1 MTQTDAA
8 RSRAGATPGTA
19 GTGGPRVAAVTE
31 RLVTAIAT
39 GQYLPGSRL
48 PPERDLAAAL
58 GAGRMTVRAAL
69 AHLARRGLIE
79 THRGRHGGSFVL
91 QQWPDSSTEIVGRTL
106 SATYAQLRDLCE
118 AIARLHGA
126 VCRAAAEHRSPA
138 DLERIE
144 AALEVY
150 AAAGSGLASQQADS
164 ALHLALID
172 AAHNDTLRRVLA
184 DLEGQLS
191 IGAPAHLWGAPEGM
205 HAMEARAL
213 REHRDLVAAVAG
225 RRADDAERIARA
237 HVAIDLELLSAA
249 LARTGALPAGTPTAP

>member
-1 MTQTDAA
+1 MRQTDAERA
-8 RSRAGATPGTA
+8 RTRTGASAGPDS
-19 GTGGPRVAAVTE
+19 PRVAAVLE

-79 THRGRHGGSFVL
+79 TRRGRTGGSFVV
-91 QQWPDSSTEIVGRTL
+91 QQWPESSTAIVGRTL

-126 VCRAAAEHRSPA
+126 VCRAAAEARSPA
-138 DLERIE
+138 DLARIE
-144 AALEVY
+144 DALDVY
-150 AAAGSGLASQQADS
+150 AGAESGLASQQADS
-164 ALHLALID
+164 ALHLAIID

-205 HAMEARAL
+205 RAMEVRAL
-213 REHRDLVAAVAG
+213 REHRELVAAIAG

-237 HVAIDLELLSAA
+237 HVAIDLELLTAA
-249 LARTGALPAGTPTAP
+249 LARTGVLPAPAR

>member
-1 MTQTDAA
+1 MTQTDAVGA
-8 RSRAGATPGTA
+8 RTGATVDPGS
-19 GTGGPRVAAVTE
+19 PRVAAVLE

-69 AHLARRGLIE
+69 AQLARRGLIE

-91 QQWPDSSTEIVGRTL
+91 QQWPESSTEIVGRTL
-106 SATYAQLRDLCE
+106 SASYAQLRDLCD

-138 DLERIE
+138 DLARIE
-144 AALEVY
+144 DALAVY
-150 AAAGSGLASQQADS
+150 AGADSGLDSQQADS
-164 ALHLALID
+164 ALHLAIVD

-184 DLEGQLS
+184 ELEGQLS

-205 HAMEARAL
+205 RAMEVRAL
-213 REHRDLVAAVAG
+213 REHRALVAAIAG
-225 RRADDAERIARA
+225 RHEDDAERIARA
-237 HVAIDLELLSAA
+237 HVAIDLELLTAA
-249 LARTGALPAGTPTAP
+249 LARTGALPAG